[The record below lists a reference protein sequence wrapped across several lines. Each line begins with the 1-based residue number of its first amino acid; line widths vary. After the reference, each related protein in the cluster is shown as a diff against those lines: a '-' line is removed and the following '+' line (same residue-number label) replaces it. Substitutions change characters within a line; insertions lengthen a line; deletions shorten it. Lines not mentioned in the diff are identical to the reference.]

1 MKKLVLIIT
10 IFLLTVTSA
19 FAGDNYLNTV
29 ILEGTDSGYNVILR
43 SDNLASVKRVSE
55 GENKLTL
62 DIKGVTTASS
72 LTTMYRNTSGADS
85 VIVENSGNNS
95 VKVYINA
102 KNAANSNIIFDT
114 PASSPVVVSD
124 TISRNTLLWSILAF
138 IVLSAIFFMSKNIK
152 DDPHEEIVE
161 AIQKNMRDRE
171 IEMYKHYRK
180 ELLTIPSIDY
190 KVKNPRVK
198 EAIRRADTIRHLQR
212 VVNNRK

>member
-1 MKKLVLIIT
+1 MKKLILIIT

-29 ILEGTDSGYNVILR
+29 ILEGTDGGYNVILR
-43 SDNLASVKRVSE
+43 SDNLASVKRISE
-55 GENKLTL
+55 GQNKLTL
-62 DIKGVTTASS
+62 DIKGVSTANN
-72 LTTMYRNTSGADS
+72 LTTMYKNTSDADS
-85 VIVENSGNNS
+85 VIVENSGQNS
-95 VKVYINA
+95 VKVHINA
-102 KNAANSNIIFDT
+102 ANASNSNIIFDT

-124 TISRNTLLWSILAF
+124 AISRNTLIWSIVAF
-138 IVLSAIFFMSKNIK
+138 IGLSCLFFMSKNIK
-152 DDPHEEIVE
+152 DDPHEEIAE

-171 IEMYKHYRK
+171 IEMYKNYRK

-212 VVNNRK
+212 VVNK